1 MKIKMINKFYTDDLI
16 KKALLEDISYID
28 VTTDLLIPK
37 ESVSKAYF
45 LAKADGVLAGL
56 DLACRVFE
64 LLGDEV
70 KIIKHFKDGDKIK
83 TNDKIAEL
91 TEKTSA
97 LLKGERTALNLL
109 GHLSGIATVTSNYV
123 EAVHGTQAKIADT
136 RKTLPNLRPL
146 QKYAVL
152 CGGGFNHRFNL
163 SDCAMLKNNHIDA
176 CGGITE
182 AVKILRAKSGHTV
195 NIEVEVRNFKELNE
209 ALEAGVKLIMLDN
222 MSIPDMKEAV
232 KINNKRAI
240 LEASGNI
247 TLSNVREVAE
257 TGVDIIS
264 VGALTHS
271 AAAFDISLRFVI

>member
-1 MKIKMINKFYTDDLI
+1 MKPLQFYIDIIIKT
-16 KKALLEDISYID
+16 ALLEDINYID
-28 VTTDLLIPK
+28 VTTDLLIPE
-37 ESVSKAYF
+37 ESISSACF

-56 DLACRVFE
+56 DVACRVFE
-64 LLGDEV
+64 LLDSEV
-70 KIIKHFKDGDKIK
+70 KIKKLFKDGSQIK
-83 TNDKIAEL
+83 ENDKLAEI
-91 TEKTSA
+91 TGSTRV

-109 GHLSGIATVTSNYV
+109 QHLSGIATLTSKCV
-123 EAVHGTQAKIADT
+123 AETTGTNAKITDT
-136 RKTLPNLRPL
+136 RKTLPGLRAL